1 MAIVLVNGAA
11 FTFAQIIPAYIG
23 VPLPSLSEINYE
35 ETQEKTNNMG
45 TGNRP
50 VSRGSGPID
59 ANGSMILSQNDIEAL
74 REVAVEGSLLA
85 LPSADFVLVFGN
97 PSNPQTHVL
106 KDLAFLNDGG
116 GGTTGDTDLTM
127 TLNFIISHVKYR

>member
-1 MAIVLVNGAA
+1 MAITLINGRA
-11 FTFAQIIPAYIG
+11 FDFSQIIPAYLG

-50 VSRGSGPID
+50 VSRGHGTID
-59 ANGSMILSQNDIEAL
+59 ASGSMTLSQNDIEAL
-74 REVAVEGSLLA
+74 REVAAEGSLLA

-106 KDLAFLNDGG
+106 KDLEFTNDGG
-116 GGTTGDTDLTM
+116 GGSTGDTDLTM
-127 TLNFIISHVKYR
+127 TLNFTISSVKYR